1 MSCLFNYFQCEE
13 IMKNETNLITSD
25 RIDTLGALLA
35 DIKVLTAKADAIK
48 DDLKDSA
55 NLSGDRTFEG
65 DAFKALYIESNVSTV
80 DWKRLPK
87 NSASRLMSSPSTP
100 RPALVLASKSKP
112 SKETEH
118 EKALQKYRLRNLRF
132 RG

>member
-1 MSCLFNYFQCEE
+1 
-13 IMKNETNLITSD
+13 MKNETNLITSD

-80 DWKRLPK
+80 DWKSLAKELNIPADVIAK
-87 NSASRLMSSPSTP
+87 YTKTSA
-100 RPALVLASKSKP
+100 
-112 SKETEH
+112 
-118 EKALQKYRLRNLRF
+118 RF
-132 RG
+132 SVKVEAK

>member
-1 MSCLFNYFQCEE
+1 
-13 IMKNETNLITSD
+13 MKNETNLITSD

-80 DWKRLPK
+80 DWKSLAK
-87 NSASRLMSSPSTP
+87 DLGIRLMSSPSTP
-100 RPALVLASKSKP
+100 RPTLVSSVKVEAK
-112 SKETEH
+112 
-118 EKALQKYRLRNLRF
+118 
-132 RG
+132 

>member
-1 MSCLFNYFQCEE
+1 
-13 IMKNETNLITSD
+13 
-25 RIDTLGALLA
+25 LLA

-80 DWKRLPK
+80 DWKVACQGTRHLGRRHRQAHQDQR
-87 NSASRLMSSPSTP
+87 S
-100 RPALVLASKSKP
+100 
-112 SKETEH
+112 
-118 EKALQKYRLRNLRF
+118 F
-132 RG
+132 

>member
-1 MSCLFNYFQCEE
+1 
-13 IMKNETNLITSD
+13 MKNETNLITSD

-65 DAFKALYIESNVSTV
+65 DAFKALQCTLS
-80 DWKRLPK
+80 PM
-87 NSASRLMSSPSTP
+87 SAPLTGSRL
-100 RPALVLASKSKP
+100 R
-112 SKETEH
+112 KESR
-118 EKALQKYRLRNLRF
+118 YF
-132 RG
+132 G

>member
-1 MSCLFNYFQCEE
+1 MRGNHE
-13 IMKNETNLITSD
+13 NETTLITAD

-35 DIKVLTAKADAIK
+35 DIKVLTAQADAIK

-80 DWKRLPK
+80 DWKSLAKELNIPAEMIAK
-87 NSASRLMSSPSTP
+87 YTKTSA
-100 RPALVLASKSKP
+100 
-112 SKETEH
+112 
-118 EKALQKYRLRNLRF
+118 RF
-132 RG
+132 SVKVEAK

>member
-1 MSCLFNYFQCEE
+1 MSCLLVNFQCEE

-55 NLSGDRTFEG
+55 NLSGDRAFEG

-80 DWKRLPK
+80 DWKSLAK
-87 NSASRLMSSPSTP
+87 DLGISADVIAKHTKTS
-100 RPALVLASKSKP
+100 A
-112 SKETEH
+112 
-118 EKALQKYRLRNLRF
+118 RF
-132 RG
+132 SIKVDAK